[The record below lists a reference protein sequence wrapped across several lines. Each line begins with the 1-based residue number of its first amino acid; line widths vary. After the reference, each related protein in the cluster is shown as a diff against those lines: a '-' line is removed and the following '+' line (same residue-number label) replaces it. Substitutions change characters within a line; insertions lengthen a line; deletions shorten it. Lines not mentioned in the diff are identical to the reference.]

1 MSERVEGGCPSL
13 ELEVFCFKF
22 SISKASIR
30 KFCITELLVNTSE
43 WLHIRKVAQ
52 FSCKGEMRLTVR
64 SRVRIEEYIETV
76 SASILFQFSRVPL
89 HKCKFF
95 KAYKDY
101 HFSGK
106 ISLRQT
112 GKKSHPLQQLPN
124 VKFLLQILNN
134 YSPGSKEQHIFFWT

>member
-1 MSERVEGGCPSL
+1 
-13 ELEVFCFKF
+13 
-22 SISKASIR
+22 
-30 KFCITELLVNTSE
+30 
-43 WLHIRKVAQ
+43 
-52 FSCKGEMRLTVR
+52 MRLTVR
-64 SRVRIEEYIETV
+64 STVRIEEYIETV

-112 GKKSHPLQQLPN
+112 EKKSHPLQQLPN

-134 YSPGSKEQHIFFWT
+134 YSPGSKNSTYFFELKDKKTPIKPKTLRFILGGCWIVSEVT